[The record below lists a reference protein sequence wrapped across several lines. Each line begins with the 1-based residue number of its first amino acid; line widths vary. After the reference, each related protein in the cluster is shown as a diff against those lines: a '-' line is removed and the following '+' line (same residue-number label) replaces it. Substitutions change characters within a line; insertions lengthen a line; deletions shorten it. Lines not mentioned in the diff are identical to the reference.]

1 MMIDD
6 FFPFRYIRAGNY
18 CEEDDAPIRPHPPPP
33 EDDDIGQMGKWDGF
47 PKCSDFSSSFPP
59 LGLKAQAPKE
69 LLQMLRE
76 ERDYRFFPSLPP
88 PPSSLHVRTTH
99 NTFFLL
105 PIPLFFLSFSV
116 GTLPPPPFSF
126 LYVVVPAVA
135 DCPIPIL
142 PFSSPP
148 PKNSFASPFFL
159 PPLPPPPRILSPF
172 FFSSSSQPNSGGGA
186 ALPHPLT
193 GGGGEGPTKKV
204 ECTPCLALGDLLYR
218 GAEFDEDFFCSS
230 YFATCSVDI
239 RNLDMKSSVKDRCYF
254 PLNSD
259 TDRKFRYCC

>member
-1 MMIDD
+1 MH
-6 FFPFRYIRAGNY
+6 PSART
-18 CEEDDAPIRPHPPPP
+18 EDDG
-33 EDDDIGQMGKWDGF
+33 IGQMGKWDGF

-116 GTLPPPPFSF
+116 GTLPSPLFFLVCSSTCCSRLPHPHPPLF
-126 LYVVVPAVA
+126 LTSAQKLF
-135 DCPIPIL
+135 C
-142 PFSSPP
+142 
-148 PKNSFASPFFL
+148 SPFFL

-172 FFSSSSQPNSGGGA
+172 FFSSSQPNSGGGA

-218 GAEFDEDFFCSS
+218 GAEFDEDFFAHPIFCHVLRLYS
-230 YFATCSVDI
+230 
-239 RNLDMKSSVKDRCYF
+239 
-254 PLNSD
+254 
-259 TDRKFRYCC
+259 KFGREYVCEGSMLFSP